1 MNIKILLLLVVYIFA
16 HIIHDVFILWINGD
30 YKLIKHHSKWCLYL
44 FLVCVIYAVADFID
58 DYFKLSFSLKQF
70 VGIIE
75 FVILIGIVFYVIV
88 KTKDK
93 EEKKGGIIF
102 LIVMMLIVIV
112 SDVILKW
119 IELI

>member
-1 MNIKILLLLVVYIFA
+1 MNMPILLLLAVYIFA

-30 YKLIKHHSKWCLYL
+30 YKLIKNHSQWCLYL
-44 FLVCVIYAVADFID
+44 LLTCGIYAVTDFID
-58 DYFKLSFSLKQF
+58 DYFKLSFSLKRF

-75 FVILIGIVFYVIV
+75 FVILIGIGFYEIV

-93 EEKKGGIIF
+93 EEKNGGIIF
-102 LIVMMLIVIV
+102 LIMMMLIVIV
-112 SDVILKW
+112 SDVFLKW